1 MENVDSQPN
10 DSKREERVSE
20 KFIPVPLE
28 SLRLDTEVNFRIY
41 VLAKKEEEPVL
52 YRAENLKF
60 TEEVRKRLQENDV
73 GHVYID
79 SSDRD
84 EYWQYIEHNLD
95 NILADNGIDSQKKAE
110 IVYSSATQLIEHLFE
125 NPWMREGI
133 RRSEKLVESTAYF
146 LLHDETAFKHFLS
159 VRSYD
164 YYTYTH
170 SVNVYVFS
178 VALAERVGISEMSD
192 VVALGT
198 GALLHDVGMSLVDRR
213 IVNKSGPLNA
223 QELAAI
229 KKHPSHGV
237 RILREAGGISEDC
250 LAVVSQHH
258 ERCDGSGYPEGLRA
272 DEIHPHGRVTAIA
285 DVFDAM
291 TTKRVYKDAVGS
303 FATLQTM
310 KNEMREGL
318 DQHMFREFIRLM
330 GRQVE

>member
-1 MENVDSQPN
+1 MDNVDPQPQ
-10 DSKREERVSE
+10 DLAQQEQVSG
-20 KFIPVPLE
+20 KFIAIPLE
-28 SLRLDTEVNFRIY
+28 SLRLDTEVNFKIY
-41 VLAKKEEEPVL
+41 VITKKEKEPVL
-52 YRAENLKF
+52 YRAENLQF

-95 NILADNGIDSQKKAE
+95 NILADDGIDSQKKAE
-110 IVYSSATQLIEHLFE
+110 VVYSSATQLIEHLFE

-146 LLHDETAFKHFLS
+146 LLHDQTAFKHFLS

-178 VALAERVGISEMSD
+178 VALADRVGIGEMSD
-192 VVALGT
+192 ILELGT
-198 GALLHDVGMSLVDRR
+198 GALLHDIGMSLVARR
-213 IVNKSGPLNA
+213 IVNKSGPLNT

-229 KKHPSHGV
+229 KKHPTHGV
-237 RILREAGGISEDC
+237 KILREAGGISEEC
-250 LAVVSQHH
+250 LAVVRQHH
-258 ERCDGSGYPEGLRA
+258 ERCDGSGYPEGFSRKQ
-272 DEIHPHGRVTAIA
+272 IHPYARLAAVV

-291 TTKRVYKDAVGS
+291 TTQRLYGEALTS
-303 FATLQTM
+303 FTAFLTM
-310 KNEMREGL
+310 KNDMRAGL
-318 DQHMFREFIRLM
+318 DQDMFREFVQLM
-330 GRQVE
+330 AE